1 MLEKAGE
8 IIIKIMIVFD
18 TFGMFIKSY
27 TSIGMVVSYVI
38 IYGNALDKII
48 DEADHGRLDWLF

>member
-48 DEADHGRLDWLF
+48 DEADHGRLD